1 MINWKTL
8 FPKLYLKDKTMK
20 KIIVTSII
28 CCSIFAAYVAGQNQT
43 KEKRIE
49 NCCCKHT
56 QQIAEDLH
64 WIREKMEKPFIAP
77 PDIIDPGNPPSIP
90 KKPVQRINIDF

>member
-1 MINWKTL
+1 
-8 FPKLYLKDKTMK
+8 MK
-20 KIIVTSII
+20 KFIVTTTV
-28 CCSIFAAYVAGQNQT
+28 CCLIFAAFVAGQNQT

-64 WIREKMEKPFIAP
+64 WIRTSMSKPFVP
-77 PDIIDPGNPPSIP
+77 PDILLQEFPDEPKELEKLSIP
-90 KKPVQRINIDF
+90 PFKIPDINSPKPKKR